1 MEKMTLSKGFD
12 WFSDAVLLIFLS
24 VVMGFGPDN
33 HLVFIPAEILFVLTF
48 GARFL
53 VKRYKLTSMVT
64 WSIAFLVVSFVSISY
79 AHDKAMAFS
88 RAKSVLQVL
97 VFANLVMPHI
107 RESKR
112 SYQNFLYMYLMASLF
127 VFIRALLS
135 AQLDVVFASRMGV
148 TFGINPNTV
157 GYIFSVATII
167 SLYLFFEKRS
177 WLFLISFTL
186 FPILSLFSGSRKVFI
201 LLSVGLVLLVL
212 LYQKSMKRALIAA
225 IVAAALLVLGIVLI
239 MTIEPLNRI
248 IGQRLLNMFVQ
259 LSGSNVDGSTSVR
272 MGMVASG
279 INMFKQKPFFGWG
292 LGAFTDLGGFGTY
305 AHNNYIELLVAVG
318 LFGTLLY
325 LALPLYIV
333 IRGIKRFFKFQ
344 EKGPF
349 VLSVALMVAMLFDQV
364 ARVTYLE
371 EFSNIL
377 IALCYAGIVLDD
389 PNKGLDVFQFFA
401 KIFEWIRHP
410 SMIVNHLLKWKI
422 SRVLSDKTFLSI
434 KYRMSNG
441 TKLNLEDPKTYNEKL
456 QWQKIHDR
464 NPLYPALTDKYA
476 VRNFIADTIGKK
488 YVVPLVGVYDN
499 VSAIDVAA
507 LPSSFVLKPTH
518 TSGDVLF
525 CKDKATFDWEKANN
539 LMNSWL
545 SNNYYWY
552 DREWPYKEIQPRI
565 ICEEMIKTSDGNPP
579 RDYKIF
585 CFDGEPKMAFVAS
598 DRSNGTKFD
607 FFDIEWER
615 LPLKQHYPNS
625 TYDIP
630 KPGKWD
636 EMLEIARKLSV
647 GFPQVRVDLYV
658 DADEKILFGE
668 LTFFHFSGFEP
679 FEPAS
684 YDQLLGSWV
693 QLPKGN

>member
-1 MEKMTLSKGFD
+1 
-12 WFSDAVLLIFLS
+12 
-24 VVMGFGPDN
+24 
-33 HLVFIPAEILFVLTF
+33 
-48 GARFL
+48 
-53 VKRYKLTSMVT
+53 
-64 WSIAFLVVSFVSISY
+64 
-79 AHDKAMAFS
+79 
-88 RAKSVLQVL
+88 
-97 VFANLVMPHI
+97 
-107 RESKR
+107 
-112 SYQNFLYMYLMASLF
+112 
-127 VFIRALLS
+127 
-135 AQLDVVFASRMGV
+135 
-148 TFGINPNTV
+148 
-157 GYIFSVATII
+157 
-167 SLYLFFEKRS
+167 
-177 WLFLISFTL
+177 
-186 FPILSLFSGSRKVFI
+186 
-201 LLSVGLVLLVL
+201 
-212 LYQKSMKRALIAA
+212 
-225 IVAAALLVLGIVLI
+225 
-239 MTIEPLNRI
+239 
-248 IGQRLLNMFVQ
+248 
-259 LSGSNVDGSTSVR
+259 
-272 MGMVASG
+272 
-279 INMFKQKPFFGWG
+279 
-292 LGAFTDLGGFGTY
+292 
-305 AHNNYIELLVAVG
+305 
-318 LFGTLLY
+318 
-325 LALPLYIV
+325 
-333 IRGIKRFFKFQ
+333 
-344 EKGPF
+344 
-349 VLSVALMVAMLFDQV
+349 
-364 ARVTYLE
+364 
-371 EFSNIL
+371 
-377 IALCYAGIVLDD
+377 
-389 PNKGLDVFQFFA
+389 
-401 KIFEWIRHP
+401 
-410 SMIVNHLLKWKI
+410 MIVNHLLKWKI

-476 VRNFIADTIGKK
+476 VRDFIADTIGKK